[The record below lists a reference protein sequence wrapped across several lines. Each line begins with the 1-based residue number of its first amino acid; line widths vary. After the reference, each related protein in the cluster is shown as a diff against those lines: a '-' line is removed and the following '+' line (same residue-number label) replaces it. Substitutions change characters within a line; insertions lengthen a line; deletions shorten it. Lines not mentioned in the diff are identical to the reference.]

1 MYLSISDVAVLLM
14 FSLTLGN
21 ALMLSPEVEPCSLQR
36 EALMASYSQGAI
48 ERKYAELFKKMY
60 DECQPPGLSYFTPRN
75 CTNVLAEK
83 FVAVPGFNKQ
93 ISPPFSNDRRTFI
106 GNLIFNAHFQYDAIL
121 MNLFF
126 MDPLVL
132 HGKYVEFGAW
142 DGLANSNSLAF
153 QQNLNWSGLLL
164 EPSECV
170 KNVRNNRPHDHA
182 VQGAIC
188 AEPGN
193 YTSPDFDRCKGTSVE
208 CFPLQ
213 HYLDTSPDPLLHID
227 LLSVD
232 TEGHEKVD
240 VASVDFNRTTVSV
253 IQVEENGNKEWL
265 THFFRNKGYNSIEF
279 RYHDANTPEHIID
292 LIFWNPKVLVEA
304 AMKRAGC

>member
-1 MYLSISDVAVLLM
+1 MSRAMYLSLNAVAVLPM
-14 FSLTLGN
+14 FCLTLGN
-21 ALMLSPEVEPCSLQR
+21 ALHLEPCSLKR

-48 ERKYAELFKKMY
+48 ERKYAELFNKMN
-60 DECQPPGLSYFTPRN
+60 ETCQPPGQSYWTPRN
-75 CTNVLAEK
+75 CTNVLADK

-93 ISPPFSNDRRTFI
+93 ISPPLSNDRRTFI
-106 GNLIFNAHFQYDAIL
+106 GNLIFNAHFQYDAVL

-142 DGLANSNSLAF
+142 DGLKNSNSFAF
-153 QQNLNWSGLLL
+153 QQNLKWSGLLL
-164 EPSECV
+164 EPSDCV
-170 KNVRNNRPHDHA
+170 KDVRNNRPHDHV
-182 VQGAIC
+182 VQGAVC
-188 AEPGN
+188 AEPGT
-193 YTSPDFDRCKGTSVE
+193 YTSPDFASCKGASVE
-208 CFPLQ
+208 CQPLQ
-213 HYLDTSPDPLLHID
+213 HYLDTSPEPFSHID
-227 LLSVD
+227 LLTVD

-240 VASVDFNRTTVSV
+240 LASVDFNKTTVSV

-265 THFFRNKGYNSIEF
+265 TSFLHSKGYNAIEF
-279 RYHDANTPEHIID
+279 RYQDAKVAGIID